1 MHTSEVEN
9 KRRPKLQKNR
19 KNTKLKDKY
28 GGKNTAER
36 AMFTTARE
44 DKD

>member
-19 KNTKLKDKY
+19 KYTKLKGKY
-28 GGKNTAER
+28 GGKNFQR
-36 AMFTTARE
+36 ATVFTTPRKE
-44 DKD
+44 KD